1 MKRSFHKP
9 RVLIIFLTFIGLFS
23 CYFIVKKKYSPS
35 AKSWDFVNVST
46 ISNTSIRVESKR
58 TGKIIPESK
67 DEVRLGVTP
76 TEVSDEIQE
85 DSNTQGQ
92 ELGGGVREGVSE
104 TPLTGWPLLQ
114 QRADVVQRVCRRFRV
129 QHAPARGDD
138 GPRATSVSGNH
149 FGSKHF

>member
-23 CYFIVKKKYSPS
+23 CYFIVKKRNSLS
-35 AKSWDFVNVST
+35 AKSWDFVNVSS
-46 ISNTSIRVESKR
+46 ISNTFIPAESKR
-58 TGKIIPESK
+58 PGKIIPESK
-67 DEVRLGVTP
+67 DEARLGGTP
-76 TEVSDEIQE
+76 TEVSDELQE

-129 QHAPARGDD
+129 QHAPARGDG

-149 FGSKHF
+149 TSSKHF